1 MAWTVLRTVT
11 DSVSYVTAADHN
23 ETKANFDIVG
33 GADGATKTGNWY
45 VTGNVGI
52 GTSSPGANLDIVGGT
67 TVGLNYLMKLSPAA
81 GTTAANGL
89 GRESSIGFA
98 ASFSNNWV
106 GTDYAPRYSGA
117 ITYGAY
123 GGTTN
128 PRSWS
133 MRFMTGDDL
142 TAGDTP
148 AERMRLSATT
158 HSAPGATLRV
168 GGIVSTHT
176 ASNYTAINQEVNRHS
191 IVFSSW
197 RDAQPDTLGA
207 KIQAINYTS
216 YTSGGG
222 TNFHLVQTTDLAFY
236 TLGVM
241 PTTTDATVE
250 RMRITSAGNV
260 GIGTSS
266 PASMLT
272 VAGDVQIAPATG
284 GAYLVIKGVQ
294 AGQNAHLYFYT
305 SNALKWVQYSNDSN
319 SRLYFLDADSN
330 DGVYIAQNATTWTA
344 NSDSRLKDVKETI
357 ANALDK
363 VNQLTGVK
371 FTWKRDADNP
381 DAKTRVGLIAQDVQA
396 AFPEAVDDDTPEL
409 VTDEVTGKVSGGL
422 GVRYTELIPLLVN
435 AIKELAQR
443 VEALEA

>member
-33 GADGATKTGNWY
+33 GTDGATKTGNWY
-45 VTGNVGI
+45 VSGNVGI
-52 GTSSPGANLDIVGGT
+52 GTTSPVAELHVKSSGYGGIFIERRSDAATVSGALWFETSTSGNPYIRASAGDLQIYTGATISV
-67 TVGLNYLMKLSPAA
+67 SA
-81 GTTAANGL
+81 GTERL
-89 GRESSIGFA
+89 R
-98 ASFSNNWV
+98 
-106 GTDYAPRYSGA
+106 
-117 ITYGAY
+117 
-123 GGTTN
+123 
-128 PRSWS
+128 
-133 MRFMTGDDL
+133 L
-142 TAGDTP
+142 TA
-148 AERMRLSATT
+148 
-158 HSAPGATLRV
+158 
-168 GGIVSTHT
+168 
-176 ASNYTAINQEVNRHS
+176 
-191 IVFSSW
+191 
-197 RDAQPDTLGA
+197 
-207 KIQAINYTS
+207 
-216 YTSGGG
+216 
-222 TNFHLVQTTDLAFY
+222 
-236 TLGVM
+236 
-241 PTTTDATVE
+241 
-250 RMRITSAGNV
+250 AGNV
-260 GIGTSS
+260 GIGTTS

-305 SNALKWVQYSNDSN
+305 SNAIKWVQYSNDSN

-371 FTWKRDADNP
+371 FTWKRDADKP

-396 AFPEAVDDDTPEL
+396 AFPEAVDDDTPDL